1 MPNNYSLKHL
11 LTMKTE
17 IETKS
22 VYQFYTPA
30 ANETLVLIENFEGY
44 SYKTYAVY
52 VNGEYDRRIN
62 VAKY

>member
-1 MPNNYSLKHL
+1 M
-11 LTMKTE
+11 TTA
-17 IETKS
+17 IETKT

-62 VAKY
+62 VAKC

>member
-1 MPNNYSLKHL
+1 
-11 LTMKTE
+11 MKTE

>member
-1 MPNNYSLKHL
+1 
-11 LTMKTE
+11 MKTA

-22 VYQFYTPA
+22 VYQFYTPT

-62 VAKY
+62 VSKY